1 MREIIHKILSVV
13 EEICYAISFF
23 SALLW
28 LLIFWLGDGMAVL
41 DVLYWISCCVP
52 PFIFAYILHLKKE
65 SVGNMIFNKFNVK
78 KKFADAKKGFT
89 DIANIA
95 KGKEPTQSQSAK
107 TTEQANQ
114 QSSSLGTVAAAAVGA
129 GVAATAASAQAQ
141 TKATANQASQDF
153 VQNLSTAKDKIAEKL
168 KSEQKSDESNNAE
181 SEGDDGDSDDD
192 DGLLSSIFDDD

>member
-28 LLIFWLGDGMAVL
+28 LLIFWLGDGMSVL
-41 DVLYWISCCVP
+41 DILYWISYCVP

-65 SVGNMIFNKFNVK
+65 SVGNMIFNKFNFK

-95 KGKEPTQSQSAK
+95 KGKGVPTAQNAKAPEPQATSQS
-107 TTEQANQ
+107 N
-114 QSSSLGTVAAAAVGA
+114 LGTTVAAAAVGA
-129 GVAATAASAQAQ
+129 GVAATAVSAQAQ
-141 TKATANQASQDF
+141 TNAAASQANQDF
-153 VQNLSTAKDKIAEKL
+153 VQNLSTAKDKIAEKI
-168 KSEQKSDESNNAE
+168 KSEQKSSESDNAE
-181 SEGDDGDSDDD
+181 SEGDDEEEGE
-192 DGLLSSIFDDD
+192 GLLSSIFGDDD